1 MTTTKARS
9 VEQMVDQQMSKWQME
24 RKKSQIEEYKRP
36 MVVTI
41 SREPGSG
48 GRIIAE
54 KIAARMGWDLFYQEV
69 LNEMAKSAKVTK
81 TFMDT
86 LDEKGLNTLEEW
98 ISSLVHERHLWPDQ
112 YLQHLMKVIG
122 AIGKHGKVVVIGRGA
137 NFIIPQERR
146 VSVRVIAPL
155 DVRVKEIAK
164 AFNLPADEAERRAI
178 HTESNRKA
186 AIRKYF
192 NADIAD
198 PLNYDITV
206 NTGMLSLDQAVDVI
220 CGAVHKE

>member
-1 MTTTKARS
+1 MTTKARS
-9 VEQMVDQQMSKWQME
+9 VEQMVEQQMTKWQME
-24 RKKSQIEEYKRP
+24 RKKHDIPEYKRP

-54 KIAARMGWDLFYQEV
+54 KIAERLGWDLFYQEV
-69 LNEMAKSAKVTK
+69 LNEMAKSAKVTT

-86 LDEKGLNTLEEW
+86 LDEKGLNTLDEW

-122 AIGKHGKVVVIGRGA
+122 TIGRHGRAVVIGRGS
-137 NFIIPQERR
+137 NFIIPQELR
-146 VSVRVIAPL
+146 VSIRVIAPL
-155 DVRVKEIAK
+155 DARVKQIAK
-164 AFNLPADEAERRAI
+164 AFNLPKDEAERRAI

-198 PLNYDITV
+198 PLNYDLTA
-206 NTGMLSLDQAVDVI
+206 NTGMLSLDQVVDIV
-220 CGAVHKE
+220 CAAVHKD

>member
-9 VEQMVDQQMSKWQME
+9 VDQMVEQQMNKWQMD

-36 MVVTI
+36 MVVTV

-54 KIAARMGWDLFYQEV
+54 KIAARLGWDLFYQEV

-98 ISSLVHERHLWPDQ
+98 ISSLVHDRHLWP
-112 YLQHLMKVIG
+112 
-122 AIGKHGKVVVIGRGA
+122 
-137 NFIIPQERR
+137 
-146 VSVRVIAPL
+146 
-155 DVRVKEIAK
+155 
-164 AFNLPADEAERRAI
+164 
-178 HTESNRKA
+178 
-186 AIRKYF
+186 
-192 NADIAD
+192 
-198 PLNYDITV
+198 
-206 NTGMLSLDQAVDVI
+206 
-220 CGAVHKE
+220 